1 MPRYKSPNGTG
12 RVGRNKKEKAI
23 KTESYQEAIECLAQ
37 KGILP
42 NWIESIYERCQE
54 KAQTKIAR
62 DTLAFKLVELL
73 QYFEKRNIGL
83 TEESKGYISSEDVIN
98 MILKNPRIIT
108 SDVENNIIPKCIV
121 ITDKNDGDN
130 VVANIKIK
138 NNPGIFRKTIKNIRE
153 GK

>member
-12 RVGRNKKEKAI
+12 RLGRNKKEKAI
-23 KTESYQEAIECLAQ
+23 KTESYQEAIESLAQ
-37 KGILP
+37 KGVSP
-42 NWIESIYERCQE
+42 SWIESIYDRGQE
-54 KAQTKIAR
+54 NAQTKISR

-73 QYFEKRNIGL
+73 QYFEERNIGL

-108 SDVENNIIPKCIV
+108 SDVKNNIIAKCAV

-130 VVANIKIK
+130 MLANIKIK
-138 NNPGIFRKTIKNIRE
+138 NNPGIFRKTIKDIRE
-153 GK
+153 GR

>member
-12 RVGRNKKEKAI
+12 RLGRNKKEKAV
-23 KTESYQEAIECLAQ
+23 KTESYQEAIESLAQ
-37 KGILP
+37 KGVLP
-42 NWIESIYERCQE
+42 SWIESIYDRCQK
-54 KAQTKIAR
+54 KAQTKISR

-73 QYFEKRNIGL
+73 QYFEERNIGL
-83 TEESKGYISSEDVIN
+83 TEESKGYISSEDVVN

-108 SDVENNIIPKCIV
+108 SDVKNNIIPKCAV

-130 VVANIKIK
+130 MLANIKIK

-153 GK
+153 GR